1 MIWYTKAAQ
10 QYAVSLCCELPSTKV
25 CVVVVD
31 SYIRKTA
38 IDDFV
43 KLASE
48 RDEVT
53 INEWSC
59 HARILFSN
67 GSEIY
72 VIPPQES
79 WRGLRMHLLI
89 VDDQIDG
96 IVLRDYFLHHEI
108 PPLLQRPIEHN
119 EQYSG
124 GNGYDIKC

>member
-10 QYAVSLCCELPSTKV
+10 QYAVALCCELPATKV

-31 SYIRKTA
+31 SYVRKTA
-38 IDDFV
+38 IDEFA

-53 INEWSC
+53 INEWC
-59 HARILFSN
+59 HRARIQFSN

-72 VIPPQES
+72 IVPPAES

-96 IVLRDYFLHHEI
+96 IVLRDYFLHNEI
-108 PPLLQRPIEHN
+108 PSLLQRPIERN
-119 EQYSG
+119 ERY
-124 GNGYDIKC
+124 NVRDNE